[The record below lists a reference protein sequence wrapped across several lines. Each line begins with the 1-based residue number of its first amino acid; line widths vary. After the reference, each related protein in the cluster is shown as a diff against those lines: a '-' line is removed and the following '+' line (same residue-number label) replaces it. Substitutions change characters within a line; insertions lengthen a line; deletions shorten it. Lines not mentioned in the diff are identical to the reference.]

1 MGEAREAVSKTNI
14 RLINDHLVLPEAL
27 LVMVVA
33 HVEVL
38 TSLGQGHH
46 HGLLNLRMA

>member
-1 MGEAREAVSKTNI
+1 MGEAERQSEKTNI
-14 RLINDHLVLPEAL
+14 RLIDDHLVLPEAL

-33 HVEVL
+33 HVQVL